1 MPANLKNSG
10 VAIELKK
17 VSFHFNPKE
26 CSNYCAIAI
35 ISHSSKVMLKILK
48 PGFNSAW
55 TKNFQ
60 MFRLGLEKAG
70 EPEVKFP
77 TSIGS

>member
-1 MPANLKNSG
+1 MPANLENSA
-10 VAIELKK
+10 VAIQLEK
-17 VSFHFNPKE
+17 VSFHSSPKE

-35 ISHSSKVMLKILK
+35 ISHSSKAMLKSLK

-60 MFRLGLEKAG
+60 MFRLGLEKAE
-70 EPEVKFP
+70 EPDVKFP